1 MNILDHLTQFNRQ
14 ISIDI
19 STNDLVNL
27 PKCSLHHF
35 GKVSD
40 QSLNA

>member
-1 MNILDHLTQFNRQ
+1 MNILDHLTQFNHQ
-14 ISIDI
+14 ISFDI
-19 STNDLVNL
+19 STSDLVNL